1 MSLLWVAKSEWWS
14 RMLVGARSL
23 SHTNSNEVEVAREK
37 EACRER
43 PRGIEEAGGLRQ
55 RRSMRAT
62 EEAACVRQRRQ
73 HACVSQG
80 HATRLLHRLCSLSLY
95 YSDRGFPGSIHGTTL
110 LGCPGLGVFVF
121 SRPFN
126 FCDLFVG
133 FWKFDG
139 NQSFLGSEHQYC
151 SSVD

>member
-62 EEAACVRQRRQ
+62 EEAACVRVARARDET
-73 HACVSQG
+73 SSSS
-80 HATRLLHRLCSLSLY
+80 LL
-95 YSDRGFPGSIHGTTL
+95 I
-110 LGCPGLGVFVF
+110 VFVLL
-121 SRPFN
+121 R
-126 FCDLFVG
+126 
-133 FWKFDG
+133 
-139 NQSFLGSEHQYC
+139 
-151 SSVD
+151 